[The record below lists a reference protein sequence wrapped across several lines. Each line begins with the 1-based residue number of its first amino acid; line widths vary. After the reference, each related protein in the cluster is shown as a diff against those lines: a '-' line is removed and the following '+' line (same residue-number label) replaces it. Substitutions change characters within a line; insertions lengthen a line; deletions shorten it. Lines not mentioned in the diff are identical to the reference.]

1 MLKLLKIKLLGIT
14 NVNYDLKYMD
24 SNLFFGKFTRKEVQ
38 DFFSW
43 YLSKPFKN
51 NGGLEILDYINI
63 AIDRGLIPADEAD
76 EMLINSKFVSTLPM
90 DLLEMELKWYDG
102 SLSLLP
108 KFTDFLINKMDGNN
122 RAVLIR
128 LFRSNDINDFLLD
141 KILDKLMEHPIE
153 DIIEPQ
159 GFNMDR
165 EEILVNKIA
174 RSKYTLDEIKRFII
188 ESDIAIPLI
197 VDLFGTL
204 YIDKETEAEKNKVIS
219 TFIICANE
227 MYSKKS
233 SCNKLIDIGRRES
246 IDGYEYFAREIS
258 KNPKYTQDI
267 KNKIAEKIFVVGNTL
282 FMLSWISYVESNKN
296 YDMIDYLINS
306 SVIKA
311 VKVLT
316 VVQEKYFE
324 YAISKVL
331 DKGFPF
337 ASEVLNIILENVS
350 HYPIDKIDA
359 ILLLVLERYSEF
371 KFDENKALAL
381 VKVGSIYTKFLL
393 HNYRFSKEI
402 RLEIY
407 NHYRDNGR
415 EDLLALYS
423 GYLIT
428 GEANRIVDSK
438 DADIDLSRLRK
449 NPSEM

>member
-1 MLKLLKIKLLGIT
+1 MNKE
-14 NVNYDLKYMD
+14 NVEQIWNYL
-24 SNLFFGKFTRKEVQ
+24 N
-38 DFFSW
+38 
-43 YLSKPFKN
+43 
-51 NGGLEILDYINI
+51 
-63 AIDRGLIPADEAD
+63 
-76 EMLINSKFVSTLPM
+76 
-90 DLLEMELKWYDG
+90 
-102 SLSLLP
+102 
-108 KFTDFLINKMDGNN
+108 
-122 RAVLIR
+122 
-128 LFRSNDINDFLLD
+128 
-141 KILDKLMEHPIE
+141 
-153 DIIEPQ
+153 
-159 GFNMDR
+159 
-165 EEILVNKIA
+165 
-174 RSKYTLDEIKRFII
+174 
-188 ESDIAIPLI
+188 
-197 VDLFGTL
+197 
-204 YIDKETEAEKNKVIS
+204 
-219 TFIICANE
+219 
-227 MYSKKS
+227 
-233 SCNKLIDIGRRES
+233 
-246 IDGYEYFAREIS
+246 
-258 KNPKYTQDI
+258 
-267 KNKIAEKIFVVGNTL
+267 
-282 FMLSWISYVESNKN
+282 NKN

-337 ASEVLNIILENVS
+337 VSEVLNIILENVS

-381 VKVGSIYTKFLL
+381 VKAGSIYTKFLL

>member
-141 KILDKLMEHPIE
+141 KISDKLMEHPIE

-204 YIDKETEAEKNKVIS
+204 YIDKETE
-219 TFIICANE
+219 
-227 MYSKKS
+227 
-233 SCNKLIDIGRRES
+233 
-246 IDGYEYFAREIS
+246 
-258 KNPKYTQDI
+258 
-267 KNKIAEKIFVVGNTL
+267 
-282 FMLSWISYVESNKN
+282 
-296 YDMIDYLINS
+296 
-306 SVIKA
+306 
-311 VKVLT
+311 
-316 VVQEKYFE
+316 
-324 YAISKVL
+324 
-331 DKGFPF
+331 
-337 ASEVLNIILENVS
+337 
-350 HYPIDKIDA
+350 IDA

-381 VKVGSIYTKFLL
+381 VKAGSIYTKFLL

-428 GEANRIVDSK
+428 VEANRIVDSK